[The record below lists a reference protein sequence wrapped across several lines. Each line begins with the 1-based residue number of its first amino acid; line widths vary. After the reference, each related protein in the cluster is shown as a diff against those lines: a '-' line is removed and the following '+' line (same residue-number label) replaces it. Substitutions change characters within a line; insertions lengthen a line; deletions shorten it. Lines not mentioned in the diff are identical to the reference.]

1 MKRVYLLAISIF
13 TLLSLISC
21 EKYDDYG
28 DMMLRSNANDIQAAV
43 VKIYPQARIVEMD
56 KDRQTIEVDI
66 IDNNIKRDVYLDLSF
81 NWLRTETE
89 IRRDA
94 LPIEAANR
102 LASEYANWVIDS
114 VKLVDTPQSSYYLV
128 ELDKGERDKNV
139 KIDASGNIL

>member
-28 DMMLRSNANDIQAAV
+28 DVMLRSNANDIQAAV

-114 VKLVDTPQSSYYLV
+114 VKLVDTPQGSYYLV

>member
-56 KDRQTIEVDI
+56 KNRQTIEVDI

-114 VKLVDTPQSSYYLV
+114 VKLVDTPQGSYYLV

>member
-66 IDNNIKRDVYLDLSF
+66 IDNNIKRNVYLDLSF

-114 VKLVDTPQSSYYLV
+114 VKLVDTPQGSYYLV

>member
-1 MKRVYLLAISIF
+1 
-13 TLLSLISC
+13 
-21 EKYDDYG
+21 
-28 DMMLRSNANDIQAAV
+28 MMLRSNANDIQAAV

-94 LPIEAANR
+94 LPIEVANR

-114 VKLVDTPQSSYYLV
+114 VKLVDTPQGSYYLV

>member
-56 KDRQTIEVDI
+56 KDRQAIEVDI

-114 VKLVDTPQSSYYLV
+114 VKLVDTPQGSYYLV